1 MFEDL
6 YSVPEDEEIDFSL
19 LEDLD
24 EDDSDGGGLGALGRK
39 RRKRSTR
46 KGGARKTARRA
57 YTGLRRKKRTTR
69 KAAPKRRK
77 RRTVSGVGTL
87 GAKKK
92 RRRRSTRKGAVRR
105 TARRAYVRRPKR
117 RRRRRS
123 TVSGLAQLIAKAAP
137 ARRRKRRGTR
147 KGQARKTA
155 RRAYRGLRKARRKAR
170 RPIRRAKRKIRRARR
185 RAGVRGLGLGSF
197 GRLGNFTA
205 SESKPIIGG
214 FNWAFGGRDGHM
226 SIAGAVLGSVTTT
239 VIDRAADKFLGEQD
253 WYAKLKNDNG
263 WAIKVATAAVSSI
276 AGWEIGKLAKSK
288 DMSKL
293 AFLFP
298 WAKLFDEQVTDPLL
312 EKVGLKKGGFEGL
325 GSYGGGFGQLRV
337 PDATE
342 LDGLSQLRVPDAT
355 ELDGL
360 GQLRVPDATE
370 LDGLSD
376 HDDDDDLQGAGVG
389 QYEGDVEDEESNV
402 F

>member
-6 YSVPEDEEIDFSL
+6 YSVPEDDEIDFSL

-24 EDDSDGGGLGALGRK
+24 DDSDGGGLGALGRK

-46 KGGARKTARRA
+46 KGGVRKTARRA
-57 YTGLRRKKRTTR
+57 YKGLRRKKRTTR

-87 GAKKK
+87 GAKRK
-92 RRRRSTRKGAVRR
+92 RRRSTRKGAVRK

-123 TVSGLAQLIAKAAP
+123 TVAGLAQLIAKAAP

-197 GRLGNFTA
+197 GRLGNFSA

-226 SIAGAVLGSVTTT
+226 SIAGAILGSVTTT
-239 VIDRAADKFLGEQD
+239 VIDRAADKFLGEQE
-253 WYAKLKNDNG
+253 WYTKLKKDNG
-263 WAIKVATAAVSSI
+263 WAVKVATAAVSSI
-276 AGWEIGKLAKSK
+276 AGWELGKLAKSK

-298 WAKLFDEQVTDPLL
+298 WAKLFDEKVTGPLL
-312 EKVGLKKGGFEGL
+312 TKVGLKGGGVEGL

-370 LDGLSD
+370 LDGFSD
-376 HDDDDDLQGAGVG
+376 YDEGETAGVGVG
-389 QYEGDVEDEESNV
+389 QYEEGDVEDEESNV